1 MVILY
6 IVHIVQAIAASRI
19 CWCCMYTRAIVS
31 MVECLLFDCIEAT
44 TAADIHSGVKKKGIS
59 ERLWQ
64 LLFELAAG
72 VSYDCRYVR
81 IYMAKVAT
89 NPIQSHH
96 PFNFWL
102 FYFLLCFRRFFIEQL
117 TNWPTDQA
125 ITADQ
130 EREPTKQESWP
141 KYEWMD

>member
-1 MVILY
+1 
-6 IVHIVQAIAASRI
+6 
-19 CWCCMYTRAIVS
+19 
-31 MVECLLFDCIEAT
+31 MVESLLFDCIEAT

-81 IYMAKVAT
+81 TYMAKVAT
-89 NPIQSHH
+89 NPILASSSSRTI
-96 PFNFWL
+96 PSISGFFI
-102 FYFLLCFRRFFIEQL
+102 FFICFRRFFIEQL